1 MSTAADAP
9 PAVVETHDDDIC
21 PLGPVDP
28 ASIPDA
34 EHEKGAHAMP
44 SYSLPFCLTDSIAC

>member
-28 ASIPDA
+28 DSIPDA